1 MQKLDEVLDALRAE
15 RADNDR
21 LIRALDKSEAYAAG
35 CAQQCGD
42 LAEGVAKA
50 LGIGYTVVVPDDNHI
65 IARAALTATQ
75 LHSAAALLSE
85 ALAQLEAHSGF
96 STYGRIHSMAGEKLA
111 ARIQLFL
118 GELDASRVKD

>member
-21 LIRALDKSEAYAAG
+21 LIRALDKSEAYAAD

-50 LGIGYTVVVPDDNHI
+50 LGMGYVLVVPDDVRI
-65 IARAALTATQ
+65 IERATTTVTQ
-75 LHSAAALLSE
+75 LRNATALLAE
-85 ALAQLEAHSGF
+85 ALGQLETHSGF
-96 STYGRIHSMAGEKLA
+96 SAYSRIHSMAGEKLA
-111 ARIQLFL
+111 ARIHCFL
-118 GELDASRVKD
+118 GELDASRIKD